1 MKSTIIL
8 NIILLSFWAIGII
21 EGKCNL
27 DISEVIVMSIIVG
40 FLSSI
45 VATIIS
51 KKLTK
56 NNRRDSPF

>member
-27 DISEVIVMSIIVG
+27 DSSEVIVISSIVG

-56 NNRRDSPF
+56 NNRRDS